1 MEETRM
7 YLYFEATAVL
17 YTVTVIAVLLC
28 IAGILT
34 TLALWRKGKAKSLH
48 HKPHAAAIVRSFIV
62 DVIFQA
68 QILKISFVRW
78 LMHFCI
84 FIGFMGLLAQTSLM
98 ALISHF
104 TAPGSFLAQSFFH
117 GGGARVLDVWG
128 DLFGVILLLGL
139 AIAIIR
145 RYVVRTKQLDT
156 IAKDTLSLALLSVI
170 GVTGFICEAVR
181 LTDPQYA
188 DIAWFSFAGMALTQ
202 AIHAVGFGDISHA
215 YKVWVWLHAIV
226 SFVFIAL
233 IPFSKAWHI
242 FVSPIEI
249 ILDASER
256 A

>member
-17 YTVTVIAVLLC
+17 YTLTVIAVLLC
-28 IAGILT
+28 IVGIFT
-34 TLALWRKGKAKSLH
+34 TVALWRKGKAKSLH
-48 HKPHAAAIVRSFIV
+48 QKLSLAAVLKAFIT
-62 DVIFQA
+62 DVVFQA

-104 TAPGSFLAQSFFH
+104 AASDSFLAQSFFH

-128 DLFGVILLLGL
+128 DLFGIILLLGL
-139 AIAIIR
+139 LIALSR
-145 RYVVRTKQLDT
+145 RFVFRVQMLET
-156 IAKDTLSLALLSVI
+156 IAKDTNSLALLTVI
-170 GVTGFICEAVR
+170 GLTGFMSEAFR
-181 LTDPQYA
+181 LMDPQYA
-188 DIAWFSFAGMALTQ
+188 DVAWYSFAGMLLSQ
-202 AIHAVGFGDISHA
+202 AMQSVGIGTMSYTFW
-215 YKVWVWLHAIV
+215 VWVHAAA
-226 SFVFIAL
+226 SFIFIAF

-249 ILDASER
+249 VLDASER
-256 A
+256 S

>member
-1 MEETRM
+1 MEEARM
-7 YLYFEATAVL
+7 YLYFEATAAL

-34 TLALWRKGKAKSLH
+34 TLSLWSKGKAKSLH
-48 HKPHAAAIVRSFIV
+48 HKLSSAAVVRSFIT
-62 DVIFQA
+62 DVILQA

-104 TAPGSFLAQSFFH
+104 AAPDSFLAQSFFH

-128 DLFGVILLLGL
+128 DVFGLTLLAGL
-139 AIAIIR
+139 VIAIIR
-145 RYVVRTKQLDT
+145 RYIVRAKQLET
-156 IAKDTLSLALLSVI
+156 ILKDTTSIALLTAIALS
-170 GVTGFICEAVR
+170 GFLCEAFR
-181 LTDPQYA
+181 LMDPQYA
-188 DIAWFSFAGMALTQ
+188 DVAWFSFAGNTLSHLLQ
-202 AIHAVGFGDISHA
+202 AFGITSAA
-215 YKVWVWLHAIV
+215 YTFWVWLHAGI
-226 SFVFIAL
+226 SFIFIAF

-249 ILDASER
+249 VLDASER

>member
-7 YLYFEATAVL
+7 YLYFEATAAL
-17 YTVTVIAVLLC
+17 YTATVIAVLLC
-28 IAGILT
+28 FAGIFT

-48 HKPHAAAIVRSFIV
+48 HKLNSAAVARSFIT
-62 DVIFQA
+62 DVVFQA

-98 ALISHF
+98 AFISHF
-104 TAPGSFLAQSFFH
+104 TSPGSFLAQSFFH

-128 DLFGVILLLGL
+128 DVFGLTMLFGL

-145 RYVVRTKQLDT
+145 RYVVKAKQLET
-156 IAKDTLSLALLSVI
+156 ITKDTTSLVLLTAI
-170 GVTGFICEAVR
+170 GLTGFLCEAFR
-181 LTDPQYA
+181 LMDPQYA
-188 DIAWFSFAGMALTQ
+188 DVAWYSFAGMALSQLLQSAGITS
-202 AIHAVGFGDISHA
+202 ANYI
-215 YKVWVWLHAIV
+215 VWVWVHAVI
-226 SFVFIAL
+226 SFIFIAL
-233 IPFSKAWHI
+233 IPSSKAWHI

-249 ILDASER
+249 VLDASER